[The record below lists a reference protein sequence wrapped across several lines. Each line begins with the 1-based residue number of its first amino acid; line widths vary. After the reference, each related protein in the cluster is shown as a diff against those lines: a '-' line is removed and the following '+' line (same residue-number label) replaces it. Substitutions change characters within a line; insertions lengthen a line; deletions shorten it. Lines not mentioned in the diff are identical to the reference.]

1 MKTPEE
7 GYALGWADAI
17 YAYESKQRKNMSTV
31 DDLMALAA
39 DTYGYVSGDEPEDEL
54 RTALE
59 SALRA
64 EYERGRRR
72 SERIPM
78 ASLAL
83 NVRHEN
89 CHKAAD
95 AFWTYWNENG
105 ETHKRGYYESTWGA
119 INCALR
125 TVGVVEHDYGEVRSE
140 LGIGDE

>member
-1 MKTPEE
+1 
-7 GYALGWADAI
+7 
-17 YAYESKQRKNMSTV
+17 MSGI
-31 DDLMALAA
+31 DDLLEKSAEYQRRCKDRAPLYLAI
-39 DTYGYVSGDEPEDEL
+39 
-54 RTALE
+54 E

-125 TVGVVEHDYGEVRSE
+125 TVGVAEHDYGERAH
-140 LGIGDE
+140 GIGDE